1 MKRHEQHNKDVLRQS
16 WSSASKTETESA
28 ANRVLNHL
36 RSLEELPQEEDTP
49 ATLPVTWNRSRLMTF
64 VRVAAA
70 LLLGVVGWVVLWQ
83 PVSSPLAVVDGP
95 DGLLFRTSGGTT
107 ELLRAGDSVDLG
119 DVLRTNDAAGAG
131 FELSDGT
138 QVKVRTHSDLFLERA
153 TDGIRIRLNSGGIL
167 VRAAEQRTGHLYV
180 QTKDLTASVVGTVF
194 LVKAEQQG
202 SRVVVIEGE
211 VQVQQ
216 GDSTKTLLPGEQ
228 VSTGLLIE
236 TEPVKAESASRP
248 STKTS
253 QASLQ
258 QTPAVDPTPLR
269 FGVDSIKPEGPLS
282 NGGALSRQ
290 LPCRGVD
297 GEFGTTFFSSRATLV
312 SAPLGRCTGRYV
324 PLRNLIMA
332 AYAPIAT
339 VEGIPD
345 WGQFPNGYYEID
357 AVAENPAAATKDQLR
372 QMLRTLLADRFK
384 LQARRETRE
393 FPGYVLQ
400 VAKSGLKLQPTSGPE
415 EPLVRT
421 DRGVSAGGGGGG
433 ARGGATVPG
442 SRRIVITGKASLT
455 DFAAVLSLCGVAG
468 RHVVDKTGL
477 TGAFDFNLTLVP
489 IPITPD
495 TPFEEIERRMCSPDL
510 DPPLSKALESQLGLQ
525 VEAQSIPRDVII
537 VERVEKPTEN

>member
-1 MKRHEQHNKDVLRQS
+1 
-16 WSSASKTETESA
+16 
-28 ANRVLNHL
+28 
-36 RSLEELPQEEDTP
+36 
-49 ATLPVTWNRSRLMTF
+49 
-64 VRVAAA
+64 
-70 LLLGVVGWVVLWQ
+70 LLGVVGWVALRQ
-83 PVSSPLAVVDGP
+83 PVSSPLAVVNGP
-95 DGLLFRTSGGTT
+95 DGLLFRTSGGTAK
-107 ELLRAGDSVDLG
+107 LLRAGDSIDLG
-119 DVLRTNDAAGAG
+119 DVLRTNEAGAG

-138 QVKVRTHSDLFLERA
+138 QVEMHTHSELFLERA
-153 TDGIRIRLNSGGIL
+153 PDGIRIRLNSGGIL

-211 VQVQQ
+211 VQVKQ

-236 TEPVKAESASRP
+236 TEPVRAESAPGP
-248 STKTS
+248 STETS

-258 QTPAVDPTPLR
+258 QAPAVDPTPLR
-269 FGVDSIKPEGPLS
+269 FGVASIKPEGPLS

-290 LPCRGVD
+290 IPCHGVD
-297 GEFGTTFFSSRATLV
+297 GEFGTTLLGSRATPV

-324 PLRNLIMA
+324 PLSYLIIA
-332 AYAPIAT
+332 AYAPIAG

-357 AVAENPAAATKDQLR
+357 AVAENPAAVTKDQLR

-384 LQARRETRE
+384 LQVRRETRE

-421 DRGVSAGGGGGG
+421 DRGAGGGGGGG
-433 ARGGATVPG
+433 ARGGAAAPG
-442 SRRIVITGKASLT
+442 SRRIVLTGKASLT

-495 TPFEEIERRMCSPDL
+495 TPFEEIERRVCSPDL

-525 VEAQSIPRDVII
+525 LETQTIPRDVII